1 MKKMILQAMILSV
14 GLLLAGCA
22 STTMVKD
29 PDLNRQPIAT
39 AGTTVAHVNSQN
51 WGVYLFSLPLFTG
64 STEAPGDITAF
75 KDTVNIPSVAPM
87 MTKEA
92 KIAGAAKMLNM
103 TSQYSDFGLIFY
115 VRKVN
120 ISANAVR

>member
-22 STTMVKD
+22 STTLVKD
-29 PDLNRQPIAT
+29 PDLNRQPISAT
-39 AGTTVAHVNSQN
+39 GTTVAHVNSQN

-64 STEAPGDITAF
+64 STETPGDITAF

-103 TSQYSDFGLIFY
+103 TSQYSEFGLVFY

>member
-1 MKKMILQAMILSV
+1 MKKIILQAMILSV

-39 AGTTVAHVNSQN
+39 TGTTVAHVNSQN

-64 STEAPGDITAF
+64 STQSPGDITAF

-92 KIAGAAKMLNM
+92 KAA
-103 TSQYSDFGLIFY
+103 
-115 VRKVN
+115 
-120 ISANAVR
+120 